1 MTADRLQ
8 TAWRYTGTELWRPL
22 FVQFAAAHPDLPVEV
37 VRTLLVRPRG
47 MAAIFVEA
55 GHYPALD
62 ALRADAATYLDS
74 VADART
80 ALRRIKPEFFIGG
93 RAIANLLADVAMAL
107 EEYGSP
113 DLEASYRTRLEQFVK
128 RHALPYRLDVAPLRL
143 VPLLHG
149 EVDDLYR
156 SLLTRAAASRQPP
169 VARGTRRFRKAWV
182 RQSVDWSQINAKE
195 AIRTASL
202 LAENMLVSASAGQEN
217 EFSWALTR
225 MRNGN
230 RFPSNEFANIFDR
243 AYTFANTYPNI
254 RHLGNQ
260 AVVRRDL
267 RRQDAVLAALVFV
280 GLSACAHDLCDDG
293 A

>member
-1 MTADRLQ
+1 MTTDRLQ
-8 TAWRYTGTELWRPL
+8 TAWHYSGTELWRPL
-22 FVQFAAAHPDLPVEV
+22 FAQFAAAHPDLSVEV

-47 MAAIFVEA
+47 MAAIFVA
-55 GHYPALD
+55 ADRYPTLD

-74 VADART
+74 VVDART
-80 ALRRIKPEFFIGG
+80 ALRKIKPEFFISG
-93 RAIANLLADVAMAL
+93 RAIAILLADIAIAL

-113 DLEASYRTRLEQFVK
+113 ALEAAYRTRLEQFVK
-128 RHALPYRLDVAPLRL
+128 RHSLPYRLDFPPLRL

-156 SLLTRAAASRQPP
+156 NLLTRAATSPQLQEAL
-169 VARGTRRFRKAWV
+169 AGFENAWA
-182 RQSVDWSQINAKE
+182 RQSLDWTQINAKE

-217 EFSWALTR
+217 EFGRALAR

-230 RFPSNEFANIFDR
+230 RFPSNDFANIFDR

-254 RHLGNQ
+254 RHPGNQ
-260 AVVRRDL
+260 AIVRRDL
-267 RRQDAVLAALVFV
+267 RKQDTLLAALVFV
-280 GLSACAHDLCDDG
+280 GLSACAHDLCENEI
-293 A
+293 

>member
-1 MTADRLQ
+1 MTGDRLQ
-8 TAWRYTGTELWRPL
+8 AAWRYTGAELWRPL
-22 FVQFAAAHPDLPVEV
+22 FAQFADAHPDLPVEI

-47 MAAIFVEA
+47 MATIFVSA
-55 GHYPALD
+55 GRYPALD

-74 VADART
+74 VADARA
-80 ALRRIKPEFFIGG
+80 ALRRIKPQFFVGG
-93 RAIANLLADVAMAL
+93 RAIAILLADIAVAL

-113 DLEASYRTRLEQFVK
+113 DLEAAYRSRLEQFVK
-128 RHALPYRLDVAPLRL
+128 RHTLPYRLDGAPLRL
-143 VPLLHG
+143 MPLLHG
-149 EVDDLYR
+149 ELDGLYQ
-156 SLLTRAAASRQPP
+156 SLL
-169 VARGTRRFRKAWV
+169 ARTAVSPQLQEALAGFENAWH

-217 EFSWALTR
+217 EFSRALTR

-254 RHLGNQ
+254 RHPGNQ
-260 AVVRRDL
+260 AVVKRDL
-267 RRQDAVLAALVFV
+267 RREDAVLAALVFV
-280 GLSACAHDLCDDG
+280 GLSACAHDLCEDVG
-293 A
+293 

>member
-8 TAWRYTGTELWRPL
+8 AAWRYIGAELWRPL
-22 FVQFAAAHPDLPVEV
+22 FAQFGHSHPDLPVEI

-47 MAAIFVEA
+47 MAQIFVEA
-55 GHYPALD
+55 GRYPALD
-62 ALRADAATYLDS
+62 ALHADAATYLDS
-74 VADART
+74 VADARA

-93 RAIANLLADVAMAL
+93 RSIAMLLADIAVAL
-107 EEYGSP
+107 EEYGNP
-113 DLEASYRTRLEQFVK
+113 ALEGAFHTRLEQFVR
-128 RHALPYRLDVAPLRL
+128 RHTLPYRVDVAPLRL
-143 VPLLHG
+143 LPLLHG
-149 EVDDLYR
+149 EVDELYR
-156 SLLTRAAASRQPP
+156 SLLARAASSPQLAE
-169 VARGTRRFRKAWV
+169 ALTGFENAWH

-202 LAENMLVSASAGQEN
+202 LAENMLVSASAGREH
-217 EFSWALTR
+217 EFTRALNR

-230 RFPSNEFANIFDR
+230 RFPSNDFANIFDR

-254 RHLGNQ
+254 RHPGDS
-260 AVVRRDL
+260 ACVKRDL
-267 RRQDAVLAALVFV
+267 RREDAVLAALVFV

>member
-1 MTADRLQ
+1 MTSDRLQ
-8 TAWRYTGTELWRPL
+8 AAWRYTGAELWRPL
-22 FVQFAAAHPDLPVEV
+22 FAQFANAHPDLPVEI

-47 MAAIFVEA
+47 MATIFVDV
-55 GHYPALD
+55 GRYPALD

-74 VADART
+74 VADARA
-80 ALRRIKPEFFIGG
+80 ALRRTRPQFFVGG
-93 RAIANLLADVAMAL
+93 RAIAILLGDIAIAL

-113 DLEASYRTRLEQFVK
+113 ALEAAYRQRLEQFVG

-156 SLLTRAAASRQPP
+156 SLL
-169 VARGTRRFRKAWV
+169 ARTAVSPQLQEALAGFENAWA

-217 EFSWALTR
+217 EFSRALTR

-230 RFPSNEFANIFDR
+230 RFPSNDFANIFDR

-254 RHLGNQ
+254 RHPGNQ
-260 AVVRRDL
+260 AVVKRDL
-267 RRQDAVLAALVFV
+267 RKQDAVLAALVFV
-280 GLSACAHDLCDDG
+280 GLSACAHDLCDDVV
-293 A
+293 

>member
-22 FVQFAAAHPDLPVEV
+22 FALFATAHPDLPIEV

-47 MAAIFVEA
+47 MAAIFVDA
-55 GHYPALD
+55 GRYPALD
-62 ALRADAATYLDS
+62 MLRADAATYLDS

-80 ALRRIKPEFFIGG
+80 ALRRMKPEFLNGG
-93 RAIANLLADVAMAL
+93 RAIAILLADIAIAL

-113 DLEASYRTRLEQFVK
+113 DLDAAYRARLEQFVK
-128 RHALPYRLDVAPLRL
+128 RHALPYRLDAAPLRL

-156 SLLTRAAASRQPP
+156 SLLTRAAASPQLQE
-169 VARGTRRFRKAWV
+169 ALAGFENAWA

-217 EFSWALTR
+217 EFSRALTR

-254 RHLGNQ
+254 RHPGNQ